1 MLPDDMKHLINY
13 DEKVILALRGNE
25 IVVLSNQRLIIRK
38 SGGLGLKKSFVD
50 YPYSNMVNIR
60 LDKGVRRSSVEILMR
75 SGVQSVKIGGL
86 AKSDAYQ
93 LHRIVRENII
103 RSSESQPGHP
113 FPVIISQ
120 KDSIQ
125 VEDQKCTA
133 CGHKISKDFS
143 LCPFCGY
150 ALKLE
155 CPECGKQFDR
165 RYKICPYCGEDL
177 SYVDEEINLKF

>member
-60 LDKGVRRSSVEILMR
+60 LEKGVRRSSVEILMR

-86 AKSDAYQ
+86 TKSDAYQ

-120 KDSIQ
+120 KDPVQ
-125 VEDQKCTA
+125 VDQKCTA

-165 RYKICPYCGEDL
+165 KYKICPYCGENL

>member
-60 LDKGVRRSSVEILMR
+60 LEKGVRRSSVEILMR

-86 AKSDAYQ
+86 TKSDAYQ

-103 RSSESQPGHP
+103 RSSESQPSHP

-120 KDSIQ
+120 KDSVQ
-125 VEDQKCTA
+125 VDQKCTA
-133 CGHKISKDFS
+133 CGHKISKEFS

-165 RYKICPYCGEDL
+165 KYKICPYCGENL

>member
-1 MLPDDMKHLINY
+1 MLPEDMKHLINY

-86 AKSDAYQ
+86 A
-93 LHRIVRENII
+93 
-103 RSSESQPGHP
+103 
-113 FPVIISQ
+113 
-120 KDSIQ
+120 
-125 VEDQKCTA
+125 
-133 CGHKISKDFS
+133 
-143 LCPFCGY
+143 
-150 ALKLE
+150 
-155 CPECGKQFDR
+155 
-165 RYKICPYCGEDL
+165 
-177 SYVDEEINLKF
+177 